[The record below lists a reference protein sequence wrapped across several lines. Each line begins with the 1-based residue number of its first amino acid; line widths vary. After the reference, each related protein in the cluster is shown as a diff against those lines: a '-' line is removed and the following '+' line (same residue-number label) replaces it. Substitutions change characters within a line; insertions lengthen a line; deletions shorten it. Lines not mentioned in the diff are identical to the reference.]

1 VRKTLLI
8 VAAVLVP
15 VSAIGIGLAGRL
27 MTPPA
32 AAPTA
37 GTAAPSFPDSAST
50 AQVGTRAAGS
60 AAGPAAASSGR
71 GVAIQ
76 FSDKPVTVPAFS
88 LVDFDGHPMTP
99 ESWRGK
105 VVLINFWATWCGY
118 CVKEMPELIALQ
130 ERYRDQLIIVGLST
144 DTIAPAEVKAFAK
157 QARLNYPVAIAGSDV
172 QALFG
177 GVSGLPSTF
186 VINPQGAI
194 VQRHVGLLD
203 PVLTEQEVRVLSN
216 LPTEASVQLV
226 KDTGQVLLANA
237 AYATEIPGVDLGSL
251 TPRQKADVLKRLNTE
266 KCTCGCGLTL
276 AQCRINDPNC
286 TVSLPIAQKIAR
298 GK

>member
-8 VAAVLVP
+8 VAAVLIPAGAV
-15 VSAIGIGLAGRL
+15 GIGLAGRL

-32 AAPTA
+32 SAAATAPTP
-37 GTAAPSFPDSAST
+37 TPDST
-50 AQVGTRAAGS
+50 AGPSGQARAGS
-60 AAGPAAASSGR
+60 SGPAAASSGR

-88 LVDFDGHPMTP
+88 LVDFDGKPMTP
-99 ESWRGK
+99 AAWRGR
-105 VVLINFWATWCGY
+105 VVLINFWATWCGF
-118 CVKEMPELIALQ
+118 CVQEMPELVALQ

-144 DTIAPAEVKAFAK
+144 DTIPATEVQAFARK
-157 QARLNYPVAIAGSDV
+157 AHLNYPVAIAGSDV

-186 VINPQGAI
+186 VVNPQGEI

-203 PVLTEQEVRVLSN
+203 PVMTEQEVRVLAN

-237 AYATEIPGVDLGSL
+237 AFATEIPGVDLSAL
-251 TPRQKADVLKRLNTE
+251 TPREKADVLKRLNTDR
-266 KCTCGCGLTL
+266 CTCGCGLTL
-276 AQCRINDPNC
+276 AQCRINDPTC
-286 TVSLPIAQKIAR
+286 TVSLPLAKKIAAAK

>member
-32 AAPTA
+32 TASTPGVAAAPA
-37 GTAAPSFPDSAST
+37 GGSVT
-50 AQVGTRAAGS
+50 AQSGKRATGS

-88 LVDFDGHPMTP
+88 LVDFDGKPMTP
-99 ESWRGK
+99 ERWRGK
-105 VVLINFWATWCGY
+105 VVLVNFWATWCGY

-130 ERYRDQLIIVGLST
+130 ERYRDQLLIVGLST
-144 DTIAPAEVKAFAK
+144 DTIAPAEVRAFAR
-157 QARLNYPVAIAGSDV
+157 QAHLNYPVAIAGSDV
-172 QALFG
+172 QAAFG
-177 GVSGLPSTF
+177 GISGLPSTF

-237 AYATEIPGVDLGSL
+237 AYATEIPGVDLASL
-251 TPRQKADVLKRLNTE
+251 SPRQKADVLKRLNTE

-276 AQCRINDPNC
+276 AQCRINDPSC
-286 TVSLPIAQKIAR
+286 TTSLPLAQKVAR

>member
-8 VAAVLVP
+8 VAAVLIP
-15 VSAIGIGLAGRL
+15 VGAIGIGLAGRL

-32 AAPTA
+32 TA
-37 GTAAPSFPDSAST
+37 VSASV
-50 AQVGTRAAGS
+50 APRSSV
-60 AAGPAAASSGR
+60 GPAPAASGQ
-71 GVAIQ
+71 GVAIR

-88 LVDFDGHPMTP
+88 LVDFDGKPMTP
-99 ESWRGK
+99 AAWRGK

-118 CVKEMPELIALQ
+118 CVKEMPMLVALQ
-130 ERYRDQLIIVGLST
+130 ERYRDQLVIVGLST
-144 DTIAPAEVKAFAK
+144 DTIPAVEVKAFAR
-157 QARLNYPVAIAGSDV
+157 QAHLNYPVAIAGADV
-172 QALFG
+172 QAAFG
-177 GVSGLPSTF
+177 GVSGLPMTF
-186 VINPQGAI
+186 VVNPEGGI

-237 AYATEIPGVDLGSL
+237 AFATEIPGVDLAAL
-251 TPRQKADVLKRLNTE
+251 TPRRKADVLQRLNTE

-276 AQCRINDPNC
+276 AQCRINDPTC
-286 TVSLPIAQKIAR
+286 TVSLPIARKIAA